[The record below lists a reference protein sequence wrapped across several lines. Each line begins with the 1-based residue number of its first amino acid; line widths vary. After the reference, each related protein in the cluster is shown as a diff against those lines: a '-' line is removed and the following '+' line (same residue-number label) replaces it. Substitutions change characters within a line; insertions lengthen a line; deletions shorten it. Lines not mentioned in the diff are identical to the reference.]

1 MIIKLREK
9 ELSITKEEAQ
19 KINEALLAGAEFVQI
34 GDELLNSKYI
44 IGIFNS
50 QEPEPQNDRLIS
62 APWPREKDLR
72 RIGEML
78 EKVKK
83 ESENKGILVNK

>member
-50 QEPEPQNDRLIS
+50 QEPEPQTDRLIS
-62 APWPREKDLR
+62 APGPREKDLR

-83 ESENKGILVNK
+83 ELENKGILVNK